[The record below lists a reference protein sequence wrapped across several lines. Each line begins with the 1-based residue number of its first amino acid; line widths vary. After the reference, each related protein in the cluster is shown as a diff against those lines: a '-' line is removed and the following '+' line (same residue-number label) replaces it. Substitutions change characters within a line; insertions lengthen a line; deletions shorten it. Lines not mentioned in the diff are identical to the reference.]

1 MTTLAAGLEAAGWRL
16 HSGGA
21 DGADTAFE
29 NGTTTRRR
37 TIYLPWKGY
46 NGHAG
51 PDAVTLSPQQQAE
64 VQPKVAKYHGAWGR
78 CSRGARALHGRN
90 FAIIHG
96 LTDQG
101 ADRTVDAV
109 ICWTPDGRTQG
120 GHGHRDED
128 GASSRNTGDQPGA
141 HDRWR
146 RAGDPGRNRAQESAL
161 VLSTCARRLAAADG
175 HSRSSF
181 PLRLGHPLRTK
192 REGAGAID
200 TDLLT
205 LGDRRIHEPQ
215 RLAVSRNGMVATAHH
230 GAAVSGLGGRTMLLA
245 RRRRPAA

>member
-1 MTTLAAGLEAAGWRL
+1 MTSSRSNAPAAATSLTTMIPHETERTARARTEVAEAEVDAALVYAGIGSRETPPNVLEAMTTLAAWLEAAGWRL

-120 GHGHRDED
+120 GT
-128 GASSRNTGDQPGA
+128 ATGMKMARAAGIPVINLA
-141 HDRWR
+141 RTT
-146 RAGDPGRNRAQESAL
+146 AGDAL
-161 VLSTCARRLAAADG
+161 ETLGAIARR
-175 HSRSSF
+175 
-181 PLRLGHPLRTK
+181 K
-192 REGAGAID
+192 
-200 TDLLT
+200 
-205 LGDRRIHEPQ
+205 
-215 RLAVSRNGMVATAHH
+215 
-230 GAAVSGLGGRTMLLA
+230 A
-245 RRRRPAA
+245 R